1 MKKFGLGL
9 LIIILVLIGTYL
21 FNNRESNPDFLDD
34 EFAEIEN
41 YISKRDSKNTAV
53 SQADVAWHLDH
64 MLKTINR
71 ISEAVENSNP
81 KEYAYTFNM
90 QQIVVHTS
98 GMIPRGAAQS
108 PQNVRPPQVIAT
120 DSIYI
125 QLKEARQKI
134 DLLGA
139 LDKKAYFDH
148 PVFNKLDRDQTRRF
162 LDIHTNHHLK
172 IIEDILAE

>member
-1 MKKFGLGL
+1 MKKVGLGL
-9 LIIILVLIGTYL
+9 LIIVLVFIGAYL

-34 EFAEIEN
+34 ELAEIEN

-71 ISEAVENSNP
+71 ISEAVEKSNP
-81 KEYAYTFNM
+81 EEYVYGFSI
-90 QQIVVHTS
+90 QQVVVHTS

-108 PQNVRPPQVIAT
+108 PQNVRPPQVIVT

-125 QLKEARQKI
+125 QLQEAKQNI
-134 DLLGA
+134 TQLNSF
-139 LDKKAYFDH
+139 DKNAYFDH

-162 LDIHTNHHLK
+162 LAIHTKHHLK
-172 IIEDILAE
+172 IIKDILGE